1 MTIRT
6 KTTVR
11 IPKTTSDVNFPLFI
25 ARRYFLTRKL
35 RNVINIISLIS
46 VVGVAVGTM
55 ALVVVLSVFNGFE
68 GLIKSTYNAFDP
80 DIKITP
86 STGKVF
92 VPSGDERFQKVEQL
106 AGVDVFSRVLEENA
120 LIRYDDKQHIGR
132 IKGVEDNFKTLSG
145 VDSMITQGRYVLE
158 ENNRDF
164 AVVGRGVHYFL
175 SISLNF
181 MEPLNIYVPERKQA
195 ATYNPSE
202 AFSRKYIFP
211 MGVFSTQPEYDKQYV
226 IVPIEF
232 ARQLLDYDK
241 EVTAIE
247 VKVKDGYQSAEVE
260 ERIQE
265 ILGEEFEVK
274 NRYEQHEV
282 FYKVMQSE
290 KWYIFLILTFIVIVA
305 SFNIIGS
312 LTMLIIDKKSDILI
326 LRSLGASLK
335 TIRRIFFLEG
345 WMISFIGAMAG
356 LVMGFFICW
365 LQETFGLIPLGQAGS
380 FMVDHYPVDV
390 QWPDILGVLATVLF
404 IGFVAAYY
412 PVRYITR
419 KYIMADLRE
428 NV

>member
-1 MTIRT
+1 
-6 KTTVR
+6 
-11 IPKTTSDVNFPLFI
+11 VNFPLFI

-46 VVGVAVGTM
+46 VIGVAVGTM

-86 STGKVF
+86 EKGKTF
-92 VPSGDERFQKVEQL
+92 VVSGDERFEKVEKM
-106 AGVDVFSRVLEENA
+106 AGVEVFSRVLEENA

-132 IKGVEDNFKTLSG
+132 IKGVEENFKALSR
-145 VDSMITQGRYVLE
+145 VDSMITNGRFVLE
-158 ENNRDF
+158 EDNRKF
-164 AVVGRGVHYFL
+164 AVVGQGVAYFL
-175 SISLNF
+175 SLSLNF
-181 MEPLNIYVPERKQA
+181 MEPLNLYVPKRGQA
-195 ATYNPSE
+195 AMYNPSQ
-202 AFSRKYIFP
+202 AFTRKYIFP
-211 MGVFSTQPEYDKQYV
+211 SGVFSTQPEYDKQYV

-232 ARQLLDYDK
+232 ARQLLDYDD
-241 EVTAIE
+241 EVTA
-247 VKVKDGYQSAEVE
+247 VE
-260 ERIQE
+260 IRVSDQFQINRLEEEIQE
-265 ILGEEFEVK
+265 ILGEGFIVQ

-290 KWYIFLILTFIVIVA
+290 KWYIFLILTFILIVA

-312 LTMLIIDKKSDILI
+312 LTMLIIDKKTDILI
-326 LRSLGASLK
+326 LRSLGANLR
-335 TIRRIFFLEG
+335 TIRRIFFMEG
-345 WMISFIGAMAG
+345 WLISFIGATAG
-356 LVMGFFICW
+356 LIVGLFISW
-365 LQETFGLIPLGQAGS
+365 LQETYGLIRLGSSGA
-380 FMVDHYPVDV
+380 FMVDYYPVDI
-390 QWPDILGVLATVLF
+390 QWLDILGVFGTVLL

>member
-1 MTIRT
+1 M
-6 KTTVR
+6 
-11 IPKTTSDVNFPLFI
+11 NFPLFF

-46 VVGVAVGTM
+46 VIGVAVGTM

-86 STGKVF
+86 EKGKTF
-92 VPSGDERFQKVEQL
+92 VVSGDERFEKVEKM
-106 AGVDVFSRVLEENA
+106 AGVEVFSRVLEENA

-132 IKGVEDNFKTLSG
+132 IKGVEENFKALSR
-145 VDSMITQGRYVLE
+145 VDSMITNGRFVLE
-158 ENNRDF
+158 EDNRKF
-164 AVVGRGVHYFL
+164 AVVGQGVAYFL
-175 SISLNF
+175 SLSLNF
-181 MEPLNIYVPERKQA
+181 MEPLNLYVPKRGQA
-195 ATYNPSE
+195 AMYNPSQ
-202 AFSRKYIFP
+202 AFTRKYIFP
-211 MGVFSTQPEYDKQYV
+211 SGVFSTQPEYDKQYV

-232 ARQLLDYDK
+232 ARQLLDYDD
-241 EVTAIE
+241 EVTA
-247 VKVKDGYQSAEVE
+247 VE
-260 ERIQE
+260 IRVSDQFQINRLEEEIQE
-265 ILGEEFEVK
+265 ILGEGFIVQ

-290 KWYIFLILTFIVIVA
+290 KWYIFLILTFILIVA

-312 LTMLIIDKKSDILI
+312 LTMLIIDKKTDILI
-326 LRSLGASLK
+326 LRSLGANLR
-335 TIRRIFFLEG
+335 TIRRIFFMEG
-345 WMISFIGAMAG
+345 WLISFIGATAG
-356 LVMGFFICW
+356 LIVGLFISW
-365 LQETFGLIPLGQAGS
+365 LQETYGLIRLGSSGA
-380 FMVDHYPVDV
+380 FMVDYYPVDI
-390 QWPDILGVLATVLF
+390 QWLDILGVFGTVLL

>member
-1 MTIRT
+1 
-6 KTTVR
+6 
-11 IPKTTSDVNFPLFI
+11 VNFPLFF

-46 VVGVAVGTM
+46 VIGVAVGTM

-86 STGKVF
+86 EKGKTF
-92 VPSGDERFQKVEQL
+92 VVSGDERFEKVEKM
-106 AGVDVFSRVLEENA
+106 AGVEVFSRVLEENA

-132 IKGVEDNFKTLSG
+132 IKGVEENFKALSR
-145 VDSMITQGRYVLE
+145 VDSMITNGRFVLE
-158 ENNRDF
+158 EDNRKF
-164 AVVGRGVHYFL
+164 AVVGQGVAYFL
-175 SISLNF
+175 SLSLNF
-181 MEPLNIYVPERKQA
+181 MEPLNLYVPKRGQA
-195 ATYNPSE
+195 AMYNPSQ
-202 AFSRKYIFP
+202 AFTRKYIFP
-211 MGVFSTQPEYDKQYV
+211 SGVFSTQPEYDKQYV

-232 ARQLLDYDK
+232 ARQLLDYDD
-241 EVTAIE
+241 EVTA
-247 VKVKDGYQSAEVE
+247 VE
-260 ERIQE
+260 IRVSDQFQINRLEEEIQE
-265 ILGEEFEVK
+265 ILGEGFIVQ

-290 KWYIFLILTFIVIVA
+290 KWYIFLILTFILIVA

-312 LTMLIIDKKSDILI
+312 LTMLIIDKKTDILI
-326 LRSLGASLK
+326 LRSLGANLR
-335 TIRRIFFLEG
+335 TIRRIFFMEG
-345 WMISFIGAMAG
+345 WLISFIGATAG
-356 LVMGFFICW
+356 LIVGLFISW
-365 LQETFGLIPLGQAGS
+365 LQETYGLIRLGSSGA
-380 FMVDHYPVDV
+380 FMVDYYPVDI
-390 QWPDILGVLATVLF
+390 QWLDILGVFGTVLL

>member
-1 MTIRT
+1 
-6 KTTVR
+6 
-11 IPKTTSDVNFPLFI
+11 VNFPLFI

-86 STGKVF
+86 AMGKTF
-92 VPSGDERFQKVEQL
+92 VVSEDDRFRQVEKL
-106 AGVDVFSRVLEENA
+106 AGVEVFSKVLEENA
-120 LIRYDDKQHIGR
+120 LIRYDEKQYIGR
-132 IKGVEDNFKTLSG
+132 IKGVEDNFQQLSG
-145 VDSMITQGRYVLE
+145 VDTMMTNGRFILK
-158 ENNRDF
+158 ENNREF
-164 AVVGRGVHYFL
+164 AVVGRGLAYFL

-181 MEPLNIYVPERKQA
+181 MEPLNIYVPERGQTA
-195 ATYNPSE
+195 MYNPSE

-211 MGVFSTQPEYDKQYV
+211 SGIFSTQPEYDKQYV
-226 IVPIEF
+226 LVPIDF
-232 ARQLLDYDK
+232 ARDLLDYQE
-241 EVTAIE
+241 EVTSVEIAVAKAHEVTRVEANIE
-247 VKVKDGYQSAEVE
+247 
-260 ERIQE
+260 E
-265 ILGEEFEVK
+265 ILGGDFVVQ

-290 KWYIFLILTFIVIVA
+290 KWYIFLILTFILIVA

-312 LTMLIIDKKSDILI
+312 LTMLIIDKKTDILI

-335 TIRRIFFLEG
+335 TIRKIFFLEG
-345 WMISFIGAMAG
+345 WLISFIGASAG
-356 LVMGFFICW
+356 VVVGLFICW
-365 LQETFGLIPLGQAGS
+365 LQETYGLIRLGTSGA
-380 FMVDHYPVDV
+380 FMVDFYPVDI
-390 QWPDILGVLATVLF
+390 QWLDIFGVFLTVLL
-404 IGFVAAYY
+404 IGFFAAYY

-419 KYIMADLRE
+419 KYIMSDLRE

>member
-1 MTIRT
+1 
-6 KTTVR
+6 
-11 IPKTTSDVNFPLFI
+11 VNFPLFI
-25 ARRYFLTRKL
+25 ARRYFVTRKL

-80 DIKITP
+80 DIKISP
-86 STGKVF
+86 EKGKTFLV
-92 VPSGDERFQKVEQL
+92 SGDDRFQRVEKL
-106 AGVDVFSRVLEENA
+106 AGVEVFSRVLEENA

-132 IKGVEDNFKTLSG
+132 IKGVEDNFQELSG
-145 VDSMITQGRYVLE
+145 VDSMITNGRFVLE
-158 ENNRDF
+158 ENDRQF
-164 AVVGRGVHYFL
+164 AVVGQGVAYFL

-181 MEPLNIYVPERKQA
+181 MEPLNLYVPERGQTA
-195 ATYNPSE
+195 SYNPSQ

-211 MGVFSTQPEYDKQYV
+211 SGVFSTQPEYDKQYV

-232 ARQLLDYDK
+232 ARQLLDYEN
-241 EVTAIE
+241 EVTSVEIS
-247 VKVKDGYQSAEVE
+247 VAEGHQITRVE
-260 ERIQE
+260 DEIQE
-265 ILGEEFEVK
+265 ILGNEFLVQ
-274 NRYEQHEV
+274 NRNEQHEV

-290 KWYIFLILTFIVIVA
+290 KWYIFLILTFILIVA

-312 LTMLIIDKKSDILI
+312 LTMLIIDKKTDILI
-326 LRSLGASLK
+326 LRSLGANLK

-345 WMISFIGAMAG
+345 WLISFIGATGGLIAG
-356 LVMGFFICW
+356 LFICW
-365 LQETFGLIPLGQAGS
+365 LQETYGLIRLGTSGS
-380 FMVDHYPVDV
+380 FMVDFYPVDI
-390 QWPDILGVLATVLF
+390 QWLDILGVFGTVLL

-419 KYIMADLRE
+419 KYIMSDLRE

>member
-1 MTIRT
+1 M
-6 KTTVR
+6 
-11 IPKTTSDVNFPLFI
+11 NFPFFI

-86 STGKVF
+86 EKGKTF
-92 VPSGDERFQKVEQL
+92 VVSGDERFQKVEKL
-106 AGVDVFSRVLEENA
+106 AGVDVFSQVLEENA
-120 LIRYDDKQHIGR
+120 LIHYDDKQHIGR
-132 IKGVEDNFKTLSG
+132 IKGVEDNFQELSG
-145 VDSMITQGRYVLE
+145 VDSMITNGRFVLE
-158 ENNRDF
+158 ENNRQF
-164 AVVGRGVHYFL
+164 AVVGRGVAYFL

-181 MEPLNIYVPERKQA
+181 MEPLNLYVPERGQA

-211 MGVFSTQPEYDKQYV
+211 SGVFSTQPEYDKQYI
-226 IVPIEF
+226 IVPMEF
-232 ARQLLDYDK
+232 ARELLDYDK
-241 EVTAIE
+241 EVTALEISVAGE
-247 VKVKDGYQSAEVE
+247 HPITRVE
-260 ERIQE
+260 EKIQQ
-265 ILGEEFEVK
+265 ILGDDFIVQ

-290 KWYIFLILTFIVIVA
+290 KWYIFLILTFILIVA

-312 LTMLIIDKKSDILI
+312 LTMLIIDKKTDILI

-335 TIRRIFFLEG
+335 TIRRIFFMEG
-345 WMISFIGAMAG
+345 WLISFIGATAG
-356 LVMGFFICW
+356 LIVGLFICW
-365 LQETFGLIPLGQAGS
+365 LQETYGLIRLGTSGA
-380 FMVDHYPVDV
+380 FMVDFYPVDI
-390 QWPDILGVLATVLF
+390 QWLDILGVFGTVLL
-404 IGFVAAYY
+404 IGFVASYY